1 MSEENA
7 TAKET
12 AQAALNAIAKICQ
25 FPSGESLGFFET
37 RCKVLAALIENPRSI
52 ETLGDIA
59 GNSEVN
65 E

>member
-12 AQAALNAIAKICQ
+12 AQAALNAIAKVCQ
-25 FPSGESLGFFET
+25 IPSGDPPAIFEP